1 MKKYFKILLMMSMV
15 LALFITGCTND
26 NDTTNTTDTKQNKS
40 EDVNEATDKD
50 TDKDT
55 KKISILIPGNEKDN
69 GFMEAAYRGY
79 EKVKN
84 ELDVEVEY
92 VSNVSAT
99 SDEKVLT
106 EELRK
111 LAEKSPDLI
120 VAQGGQ
126 NNVPAETV
134 SKEFPEIEFVV
145 IQGNVKGENLSSYVV
160 DQEQSAWLAG
170 ALAGY
175 MTDSNKV
182 AHLSGAWPQPGLK
195 ARAAFYDGLQYV
207 NPEAKFY
214 SWFTGNLDDE
224 EINKKAAEAQ
234 IKADVDIIYTMLNG
248 GREGVNEA
256 IKSTDGKIKEI
267 GNVIDWTKESDIFI
281 GSAVADSSVAIF
293 NAAKDFVD
301 QDFKSNQITTIGIEE
316 PEVVALTMSEEI
328 PEDIKTKINE
338 LSEKIKTKEIEIK
351 TEYDG
356 QEFNPETGEFVDQS
370 FKETM
375 NE

>member
-1 MKKYFKILLMMSMV
+1 MKKHTKILLMMSIV
-15 LALFITGCTND
+15 LALFLSGCTNG
-26 NDTTNTTDTKQNKS
+26 NENTQDTSQ
-40 EDVNEATDKD
+40 DVNETVDETTDEG
-50 TDKDT
+50 T

-79 EKVKN
+79 EKIKN

-99 SDEKVLT
+99 SEEKVLT
-106 EELRK
+106 EELRN

-120 VAQGGQ
+120 IAQGGQ
-126 NNVPAETV
+126 NNAPAETV
-134 SKEFPEIEFVV
+134 SKEFPDIEFVV
-145 IQGNVKGENLSSYVV
+145 IQGNVKGDNLSSYVV

-175 MTDSNKV
+175 MTESDKV
-182 AHLSGAWPQPGLK
+182 GHLSGAWPQPGLR
-195 ARAAFYDGLQYV
+195 ARAAFYDGLQYA

-214 SWFTGNLDDE
+214 SWFTGNLDDT
-224 EINKKAAEAQ
+224 EINKKAAEAE
-234 IKADVDIIYTMLNG
+234 IKAGVDVIYTMLNG

-256 IKSTDGKIKEI
+256 IKATDGKVKEI

-293 NAAKDFVD
+293 NAAKDFVNK
-301 QDFKSNQITTIGIEE
+301 DFKSNQITTIGIEE
-316 PEVVALTMSEEI
+316 PEVVAITMSEEV

-338 LSEKIKTKEIEIK
+338 LSEKIKNNEIEIK